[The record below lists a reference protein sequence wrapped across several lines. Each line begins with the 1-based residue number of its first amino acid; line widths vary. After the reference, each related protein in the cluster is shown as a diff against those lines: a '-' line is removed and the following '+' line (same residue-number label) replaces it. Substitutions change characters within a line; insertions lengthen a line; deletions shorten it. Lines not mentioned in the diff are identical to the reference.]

1 MSTIA
6 AIYVR
11 LSKEDQDKLCK
22 SDESE
27 SIQNQKSMLVD
38 YCRQNN
44 WVIYDIY
51 NDEDFSGTDKNRPE
65 FNRMISDCRE
75 GRIDVVLCKSQS
87 RFSRDAVLIESYL
100 HDKFIEWN
108 VRFKS
113 LVDNVDTEDISNKKS
128 RQVNALVNEWYV
140 EDVSRNVRQTLKHKR
155 EQGQFVGSFAPYG
168 YIVDPQNK
176 NHLLVDETA
185 AENVRLIF
193 EMFSEGLGYRT
204 IVKELNG
211 RNVPSPTLYK
221 QMNRSSYRNHNLE
234 GSSSKGLWTQTT
246 VYTIL
251 RNENYTGTLVQGKS
265 HTVSY
270 KNHKKQKVPEENW
283 VRVPDTH
290 EAIIDKP
297 LWEKVQRRL
306 KSRIRAGRV
315 TNELSPL
322 SGMVKCA
329 VCGKPMKRN
338 IYYNKART
346 IQYYG
351 LQCASYKI
359 GAMNCENTRSISGL
373 KLEEFLVDEINRHI
387 SKYCDPDSIDIVNRT
402 EEELTSLNYL
412 AAKWTARISD
422 KENKITRAY
431 EDYLDGLI
439 TADQYRTVSSRF
451 TDDISAMKD
460 DLEEVQTHINEMK
473 NTLSISADRR
483 KLLEKYIPVKSLTRQ
498 ITEEF
503 IDTVYIGTYI
513 EGQERE
519 ITINWKI

>member
-11 LSKEDQDKLCK
+11 LSKEDQDKFCK
-22 SDESE
+22 TDESE

-38 YCRQNN
+38 FCRQNN

-65 FNRMISDCRE
+65 FNRMITDCRE
-75 GRIDVVLCKSQS
+75 GRIDIVLCKSQS
-87 RFSRDAVLIESYL
+87 RFSRDAVLIETYL

-113 LVDNVDTEDISNKKS
+113 LVDNVDTEDMSNKKS

-155 EQGQFVGSFAPYG
+155 EQGQFTGSFAPYG
-168 YIVDPQNK
+168 YIIDPQNK

-185 AENVRLIF
+185 AENVKLIF
-193 EMFSEGLGYRT
+193 EMFSEGCGYRT

-211 RNVPSPTLYK
+211 RNIPSPTVYK
-221 QMNRSSYRNHNLE
+221 QMNNSNYRNHNLE
-234 GSSSKGLWTQTT
+234 GSSSTGLWTQTT

-251 RNENYTGTLVQGKS
+251 RNETYTGTLVQGKS

-270 KNHKKQKVPEENW
+270 KNHKKQKVREEDW

-290 EAIIDKP
+290 EAIIDSK
-297 LWEKVQRRL
+297 LWDKVRRRL
-306 KSRIRAGRV
+306 KSRVRASRV

-351 LQCASYKI
+351 LQCATYKI

-373 KLEEFLVDEINRHI
+373 QLEEFLVDQINKHI
-387 SKYCDPDSIDIVNRT
+387 SKYCNTDGIDIVDCAK
-402 EEELTSLNYL
+402 EEHDLLKEL
-412 AAKWTARISD
+412 AANRTARITD
-422 KENKITRAY
+422 KENKLTRAY

-439 TADQYRTVSSRF
+439 TAVQYKSVSDRF
-451 TDDISAMKD
+451 SNDISNMRD
-460 DLEEVQTHINEMK
+460 DLENVQMRINDIEK
-473 NTLSISADRR
+473 SLTVSVDR
-483 KLLEKYIPVKSLTRQ
+483 KKVLEKYIPVTKLTRG

-503 IDTVYIGTYI
+503 IDTVYIGAHE
-513 EGQERE
+513 EGKERE
-519 ITINWKI
+519 ITINWRI